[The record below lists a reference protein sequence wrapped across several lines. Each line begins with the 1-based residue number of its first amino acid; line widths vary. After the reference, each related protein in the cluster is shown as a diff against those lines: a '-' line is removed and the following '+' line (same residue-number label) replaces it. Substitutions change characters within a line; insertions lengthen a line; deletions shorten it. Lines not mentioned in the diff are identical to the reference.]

1 MPPIKLKIPH
11 NILLIHLLRIII
23 LVLLLYPLYLY
34 LSKINALSSI
44 YLVIIAIFINEI
56 LKFLSSL
63 LIYKFDVDNILIGM
77 ISSVIEGLII
87 IFILNYIGI
96 LFSIGDIVLA
106 LSILAN
112 AILFSW
118 EAILIEAVI
127 VGFTYFFINFEK
139 YSITNLIYYLLQSLF
154 ILSVG
159 ILNFFMQKKFIKLED
174 MVLKKSTIKDSKSA
188 EDVKDEFT
196 IIASHNL
203 RTPLAALRGYLQL
216 LDGTDDDE
224 TRKNYLN
231 LLKINVDKLSNIIEE
246 IVGMLTIGD
255 QTSDNKI
262 NIRIILTEL
271 IEGFREQVRP
281 KNIHI
286 NLHYDEGVPDVNLN
300 EYRIKII
307 LKNIIDNAVKYS
319 YNNANIDI
327 NVKSDVSDL
336 IISIQ
341 DYGVGIDP
349 EQLKNI
355 FNKYHKT
362 SDIMDTNF
370 EGMGLGLYLV
380 KNLLDIEMG
389 KIEVRS
395 EKGKGTEFILRFPIN
410 DVLQSLERK

>member
-1 MPPIKLKIPH
+1 MPPIKLKIPN
-11 NILLIHLLRIII
+11 NILLIHIFRVIFLI
-23 LVLLLYPLYLY
+23 LLLYPLYLY
-34 LSKINALSSI
+34 LSKIGTPSLL

-63 LIYKFDVDNILIGM
+63 LIYTFRIDNLLVGM

-87 IFILNYIGI
+87 IYILNYLGI
-96 LFSIGDIVLA
+96 LFSIGEIVLA
-106 LSILAN
+106 LSIFTN
-112 AILFSW
+112 ALLFQS
-118 EAILIEAVI
+118 EAILAEAFI
-127 VGFTYFFINFEK
+127 IGIAYFFINFEK
-139 YSITNLIYYLLQSLF
+139 YSTLNLIYYLLQSLF
-154 ILSVG
+154 IISIG
-159 ILNFFMQKKFIKLED
+159 IFNFLIQKKFTKLED

-231 LLKINVDKLSNIIEE
+231 LLKISVDKLSNIIEE
-246 IVGMLTIGD
+246 IVGMLTIGE

-286 NLHYDEGVPDVNLN
+286 NLHYDEGVPDINLN

-307 LKNIIDNAVKYS
+307 LKNIIDNAIKYS
-319 YNNANIDI
+319 YNNANIDV
-327 NVKSDVSDL
+327 NVNSDVSDL

-389 KIEVRS
+389 RIEVRS

-410 DVLQSLERK
+410 DILQSLERK

>member
-1 MPPIKLKIPH
+1 MKLKIPN
-11 NILLIHLLRIII
+11 NILLIHVIRVVFLII
-23 LVLLLYPLYLY
+23 LLYPLYLY
-34 LSKINALSSI
+34 LSKIGTPSLI
-44 YLVIIAIFINEI
+44 YLVIIAIFINEV
-56 LKFLSSL
+56 LKFLSSV
-63 LIYKFDVDNILIGM
+63 LIYRFNVDNLIVGM
-77 ISSVIEGLII
+77 IFSVIEGLIV
-87 IFILNYIGI
+87 IFILNYLGI
-96 LFSIGDIVLA
+96 LFFVGDILLT
-106 LSILAN
+106 LSILSN
-112 AILFSW
+112 ALFFQSESIIV
-118 EAILIEAVI
+118 EAFIIGVA
-127 VGFTYFFINFEK
+127 YFFINFEK
-139 YSITNLIYYLLQSLF
+139 YSTTNLIYYFLQSLF
-154 ILSVG
+154 IISIG
-159 ILNFFMQKKFIKLED
+159 IFNFLIQQKFIKLEN

-246 IVGMLTIGD
+246 IVGMLTIGE

-307 LKNIIDNAVKYS
+307 LKNIIDNAIKYS

-327 NVKSDVSDL
+327 NVKSDVTDL

-395 EKGKGTEFILRFPIN
+395 EKSKGTEFILRFPIN
-410 DVLQSLERK
+410 DILQSLDRNNF